1 MISTAYFF
9 SHWQL
14 LATFDLSQGISSFKQ
29 PSHLSH
35 LEGNHTQYN
44 KNKSP
49 VSQLAS
55 LFHRSLQD
63 LVDFSVCF
71 SSHSYLHCCCPVAQ
85 NPALYQTRGD
95 KEAYSVLEES
105 EDDLSS
111 SRELPLFV
119 Q

>member
-1 MISTAYFF
+1 MISISYFS

-14 LATFDLSQGISSFKQ
+14 LATFDLSQGLSSFKQ
-29 PSHLSH
+29 PSHLNH
-35 LEGNHTQYN
+35 LEGNHPQYN
-44 KNKSP
+44 TNKFP

-63 LVDFSVCF
+63 LVDFSICF

-85 NPALYQTRGD
+85 EPALFQTVGD
-95 KEAYSVLEES
+95 QEPFSVMEEA